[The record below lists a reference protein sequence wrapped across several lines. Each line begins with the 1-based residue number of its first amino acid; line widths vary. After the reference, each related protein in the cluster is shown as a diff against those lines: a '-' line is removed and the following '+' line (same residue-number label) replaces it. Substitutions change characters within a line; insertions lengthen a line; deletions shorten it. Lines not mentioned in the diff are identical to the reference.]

1 MAILQ
6 EIVLTIAASC
16 TCITASVMFI
26 SMLIEDKKRTKY
38 EEERTEIE
46 RKNFEERMKNIR

>member
-6 EIVLTIAASC
+6 ETILTVAAC
-16 TCITASVMFI
+16 CVCISASVMFI

-46 RKNFEERMKNIR
+46 RIKFEERMKNIR